1 MRGDSCII
9 LNDSKK
15 SVKWYS
21 RNYFFATTFLVILIN
36 YIVFFAYGTPPGGT
50 LYEQPEWNS
59 FSITNLLIAM
69 SHCYMHSGSQHCA
82 LNMLCFFVAGI
93 YLERKAGSLRLL
105 AMVIAMTA
113 FTAFATTAN
122 DLSLTPVGFSGVNY
136 GIYGFIITDY
146 IFMLFQREKR
156 SRFNIISGAVVLAL
170 IYFAMCFNGGTST
183 VSFVPYPYDLTHN
196 IGHASGFVTGL
207 LFGLYEG
214 IVLLI
219 EKLSRK
225 KDEQLQ
231 PEN

>member
-1 MRGDSCII
+1 MKGDKCVF
-9 LNDSKK
+9 LNDSPK
-15 SVKWYS
+15 SVKWYN
-21 RNYFFATTFLVILIN
+21 RNYFFAATFLVVLIN
-36 YIVFFAYGTPPGGT
+36 YIVFFTYGSPFGGT
-50 LYEQPEWNS
+50 IYEQPEWHS
-59 FSITNLLIAM
+59 FSIKNLLIAM

-93 YLERKAGSLRLL
+93 YLERKTGSLRLL
-105 AMVIAMTA
+105 AFVMVMTA

-122 DLSLTPVGFSGVNY
+122 YLSLNVVGFSGVNY

-156 SRFNIISGAVVLAL
+156 SLFNIVSGAVVLAL
-170 IYFAMCFNGGTST
+170 IYFAMCFNGGVSK

-219 EKLSRK
+219 ERHSHKT
-225 KDEQLQ
+225 DEKV
-231 PEN
+231 